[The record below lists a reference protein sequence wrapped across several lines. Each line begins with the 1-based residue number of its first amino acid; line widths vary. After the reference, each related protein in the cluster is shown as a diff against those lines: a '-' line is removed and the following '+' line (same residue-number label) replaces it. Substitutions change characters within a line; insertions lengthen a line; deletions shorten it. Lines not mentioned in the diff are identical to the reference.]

1 MTSLGFEN
9 YAEALK
15 IYLSK
20 YREVN
25 HPESEEGSP
34 SPGLEDNPFETPSP
48 ALMEN
53 PFQASSPAQ
62 VENPFQIPSQSGAM
76 DMSDLKMLMTLQ
88 TQSARGEN
96 QRPPSAGYGAG
107 GPVGAPGGAG
117 PARATGFPDPDAT
130 NPMMNPNLD
139 PSEQDAS
146 AYGYPAM
153 VGQPHNGA
161 GGGPY

>member
-20 YREVN
+20 YREVGN
-25 HPESEEGSP
+25 PQPIQSKINLSP
-34 SPGLEDNPFETPSP
+34 SASP
-48 ALMEN
+48 L
-53 PFQASSPAQ
+53 SSLPQDGYLTLKDRA
-62 VENPFQIPSQSGAM
+62 AR
-76 DMSDLKMLMTLQ
+76 MSSVYLLTLPQ

-107 GPVGAPGGAG
+107 GPVGGPGGPG
-117 PARATGFPDPDAT
+117 PARPTSFADAEGG
-130 NPMMNPNLD
+130 NPMLNPNLD

-161 GGGPY
+161 GGEQY

>member
-20 YREVN
+20 YREVI
-25 HPESEEGSP
+25 
-34 SPGLEDNPFETPSP
+34 NPKP
-48 ALMEN
+48 MD
-53 PFQASSPAQ
+53 QSSPPQ
-62 VENPFQIPSQSGAM
+62 SSQSFPSQDSFPTLQSGAARA
-76 DMSDLKMLMTLQ
+76 SQAHLLTRPQ

-107 GPVGAPGGAG
+107 GPVGGPGGPG
-117 PARATGFPDPDAT
+117 PARPTSFADAEGA
-130 NPMMNPNLD
+130 NPMLNPNMD

-153 VGQPHNGA
+153 VGQSHNGA
-161 GGGPY
+161 GGEQY